1 MTPRRTVEI
10 RTLIGALL
18 IGAALAAGLGSGAPG
33 QAAEAG
39 DDTLLQPTPLVLK
52 DGRSANVSVHVL
64 SFPPG
69 QSVLGAAN
77 AQRLDSLSAELATD
91 CFLTAQVIG
100 HVGSAEVG
108 NDTLGAHRLARARAD
123 AVQASLI
130 ADGLPAKAIAS
141 VWDWQFMVRE
151 PRATIWVFRLTPGE
165 DCEGKPVDAAAPA
178 LVARAEPAP
187 AATRVSDPRPIAP
200 TGNSTRS
207 EPAAARDGGPG
218 PAAVA
223 RAAEAPP
230 AAVAVPAGPAQA
242 RARVPSVTQALRAV
256 SPNPVP
262 AVSPNPVAAVGPS
275 PAPPASPNPVAAASP
290 NPVAAASPNLVAA
303 ASPSPVP
310 ALSPMP
316 APAVASGSDPSP
328 ARPGA
333 EPAAVAA
340 GGPVASAVPQVV
352 AALPAAAAE
361 PPARPAAAGAEELV
375 ITFPSNSSYFPPDAG
390 TQLQALLHQLAA
402 GQHYRVVLRAS
413 VSGAQKVVGAETPE
427 EAAKY
432 NQWLAERRVDRI
444 RSWLDQNA
452 AGNALVVKP
461 EYQANDESRQVVVRL
476 IPDA

>member
-10 RTLIGALL
+10 RMLIGALL
-18 IGAALAAGLGSGAPG
+18 IGAGLAAGFGSGAPG

-39 DDTLLQPTPLVLK
+39 GETLLQPTPLVLK
-52 DGRSANVSVHVL
+52 DGRIANVSVHVL

-77 AQRLDSLSAELATD
+77 AHRLDSLSAELATD

-100 HVGSAEVG
+100 HVGSTEVG

-123 AVQASLI
+123 AIQASLI

-141 VWDWQFMVRE
+141 VWDWQFRVRE

-165 DCEGKPVDAAAPA
+165 DCEGKPVDAAPPA
-178 LVARAEPAP
+178 LVARAEAAP
-187 AATRVSDPRPIAP
+187 GATPVSDHRPVAS
-200 TGNSTRS
+200 TGIGTRP
-207 EPAAARDGGPG
+207 EPAAAGDRG
-218 PAAVA
+218 PAPATVA
-223 RAAEAPP
+223 RAAEAP
-230 AAVAVPAGPAQA
+230 ATAVAVPAGPAQA
-242 RARVPSVTQALRAV
+242 RAKVPSVIQTLPAV

-262 AVSPNPVAAVGPS
+262 PASPHPVAAASPSQVPAVSPVS
-275 PAPPASPNPVAAASP
+275 PASPSQVPAASPISPTSPNPVAAASP
-290 NPVAAASPNLVAA
+290 K
-303 ASPSPVP
+303 
-310 ALSPMP
+310 P
-316 APAVASGSDPSP
+316 APAVATRSETS
-328 ARPGA
+328 PGA
-333 EPAAVAA
+333 DPAAVAA
-340 GGPVASAVPQVV
+340 GGPMAGTAPQVM
-352 AALPAAAAE
+352 AALPAPTAE
-361 PPARPAAAGAEELV
+361 APARPTAASPGELV
-375 ITFPSNSSYFPPDAG
+375 IIFPSNSSYFPPDAG

-413 VSGAQKVVGAETPE
+413 VSGAQKVVGAETPQ

-432 NQWLAERRVDRI
+432 NQWLAERRVDRV